1 MRQNNWKTTCLTVC
15 AIVLPSAIQS
25 MSASNTTVSQVVQQ
39 AAKVTGSVTDGKEPI
54 IGASVRVK
62 GGSQGT
68 ITDMD
73 GNFKLD
79 VAIGTELVFSYV
91 GYREVTV
98 KASHNMK
105 IVMEEESTALNEVV
119 VTALGIKRERK
130 ALGYGVSEVKGEELT
145 KAKETNVINSL
156 SGKVA
161 GLVVQN
167 TAGGASGSTRVLLR
181 GNTEMTGN
189 NQPLYVIDGVPLDNT
204 NFGSAGEAGGYDL
217 GDGISAINPD
227 DIENMTVLKGPAASA
242 LYGSRASHGVILITT
257 KKAEKDR
264 ISVEYNGSFT
274 IDTQLAKWDDIQQV
288 YGMGYGGKLPTS
300 STSGTNSSWGPKAD
314 GFIYKYFDGIE
325 REFKMYPNNADGFFR
340 TGFTTQNSAI
350 LSVNSGKTGVRFSV
364 TDMRN
369 RDILPNTRMS
379 RDNFNLRVT
388 TSAESL
394 STSISPPTTHART

>member
-217 GDGISAINPD
+217 EMAFLPLTPTIS
-227 DIENMTVLKGPAASA
+227 
-242 LYGSRASHGVILITT
+242 
-257 KKAEKDR
+257 
-264 ISVEYNGSFT
+264 
-274 IDTQLAKWDDIQQV
+274 
-288 YGMGYGGKLPTS
+288 
-300 STSGTNSSWGPKAD
+300 
-314 GFIYKYFDGIE
+314 
-325 REFKMYPNNADGFFR
+325 R
-340 TGFTTQNSAI
+340 T
-350 LSVNSGKTGVRFSV
+350 
-364 TDMRN
+364 
-369 RDILPNTRMS
+369 
-379 RDNFNLRVT
+379 
-388 TSAESL
+388 
-394 STSISPPTTHART
+394 

>member
-1 MRQNNWKTTCLTVC
+1 MMYMKQIHRKIACMAAVGTVMLT
-15 AIVLPSAIQS
+15 AGLPSSLA
-25 MSASNTTVSQVVQQ
+25 AGVAGVTEVQQ
-39 AAKVTGSVTDGKEPI
+39 ATKISGVVTDGTEPI

-62 GGSQGT
+62 GTNKGT
-68 ITDMD
+68 VTDLD
-73 GNFKLD
+73 GRFSLD
-79 VAIGTELVFSYV
+79 VAAGTELIITYV
-91 GYREVTV
+91 GYKEVTV
-98 KASHNMK
+98 KAAANMK
-105 IVMEEESTALNEVV
+105 VVLQEENTALSEVV

-167 TAGGASGSTRVLLR
+167 TASGASGSTRVLLR
-181 GNTEMTGN
+181 GNTEMAGN

-204 NFGSAGEAGGYDL
+204 NFSSAGEEGGYDL

-257 KKAEKDR
+257 KKADKDK

-274 IDTQLAKWDDIQQV
+274 VDTQLAKWDDIQET

-314 GFIYKYFDGIE
+314 AFVFKYFDGVE

-340 TGFTTQNSAI
+340 TGFTAQNSAI
-350 LSVNSGKTGVRFSV
+350 LSVN
-364 TDMRN
+364 
-369 RDILPNTRMS
+369 
-379 RDNFNLRVT
+379 
-388 TSAESL
+388 
-394 STSISPPTTHART
+394 

>member
-1 MRQNNWKTTCLTVC
+1 MYMKQIHRKIACMAAVGTVMLT
-15 AIVLPSAIQS
+15 AGIQS
-25 MSASNTTVSQVVQQ
+25 SLAAGVAGVTEVQQ
-39 AAKVTGSVTDGKEPI
+39 ATKISGVVTDGTEPI

-62 GGSQGT
+62 GTNKGT
-68 ITDMD
+68 ITDLD
-73 GNFKLD
+73 GRFSLD
-79 VAIGTELVFSYV
+79 VAAGTELIVTYV
-91 GYREVTV
+91 GYKEVTV
-98 KASHNMK
+98 KAAANMK
-105 IVMEEESTALNEVV
+105 VVLQEENTALSEVV

-204 NFGSAGEAGGYDL
+204 NFGAAGVEGGYDL

-257 KKAEKDR
+257 KKAEKDKV
-264 ISVEYNGSFT
+264 SVEYNGSLT
-274 IDTQLAKWDDIQQV
+274 VDKQLAKWDNIQQV
-288 YGMGYGGKLPTS
+288 YGMGYGGAYS
-300 STSGTNSSWGPKAD
+300 SEATSGTNNSWGA
-314 GFIYKYFDGIE
+314 
-325 REFKMYPNNADGFFR
+325 
-340 TGFTTQNSAI
+340 
-350 LSVNSGKTGVRFSV
+350 
-364 TDMRN
+364 
-369 RDILPNTRMS
+369 
-379 RDNFNLRVT
+379 
-388 TSAESL
+388 
-394 STSISPPTTHART
+394 